1 MGDTRTIT
9 AGQLA
14 DDLGISRQ
22 TMEKRVYRTFKG
34 MSVGLSTPLSAE
46 QIAKLSEPSGRKSAV
61 VVREHLRN
69 PIPDTT
75 PTPKPAGD
83 KKAPAVNPPVRPW
96 YNTAAL
102 YFVLAATTAT
112 SVWNVLQVGFEIADA
127 FTAVALTVVLSL
139 AAVVFV
145 WTGPLDRFTLWVVGL
160 LLVYEC
166 GCNMIRIYGGLTN
179 WHQGTPTNFL
189 ATVCD
194 FFGTGTYLTARVIG
208 AFTALVIVGVQY
220 GAIFKI
226 NNSKS
231 R

>member
-1 MGDTRTIT
+1 MGDIHTMT

-14 DDLGISRQ
+14 DNLGIEREAMRQ
-22 TMEKRVYRTFKG
+22 RVRRTFKD
-34 MSVGLSTPLSAE
+34 MSPALSTPLSAE
-46 QIAKLSEPSGRKSAV
+46 QIAKLSEPSGRRSTAV
-61 VVREHLRN
+61 VRN
-69 PIPDTT
+69 TTPDTT

-83 KKAPAVNPPVRPW
+83 KKAPAGKPW
-96 YNTAAL
+96 TATAAL
-102 YFVLAATTAT
+102 YFILFASTAT
-112 SVWNVLQVGFEIADA
+112 SVWNVLQVGFEIADV

-160 LLVYEC
+160 LLIYES
-166 GCNMIRIYGGLTN
+166 GCNMIRVYGGLTN
-179 WHQGTPTNFL
+179 WHHGTPTNFL

>member
-1 MGDTRTIT
+1 MGAMHEKTIE
-9 AGQLA
+9 QLRNEYA
-14 DDLGISRQ
+14 KN
-22 TMEKRVYRTFKG
+22 ERTF
-34 MSVGLSTPLSAE
+34 
-46 QIAKLSEPSGRKSAV
+46 QIAWAKCGNMNYEKNRIATVSEIALIARYYGAK
-61 VVREHLRN
+61 REHPRN

-75 PTPKPAGD
+75 PTPKPAGE
-83 KKAPAVNPPVRPW
+83 KKAPAGKTW
-96 YNTAAL
+96 TATAAL
-102 YFVLAATTAT
+102 YFILFASTAT
-112 SVWNVLQVGFEIADA
+112 SVWNVLQVGFEIADV

-160 LLVYEC
+160 LLIYES
-166 GCNMIRIYGGLTN
+166 GCNMIRVYGGLTN
-179 WHQGTPTNFL
+179 WHHGTPTNFL

-194 FFGTGTYLTARVIG
+194 FFGTGTYLTARIIG